1 MATGPGRTP
10 GPRLQNHLFGRDLVP
25 EVTALWAGSC
35 PIKDDPDHFFLQ
47 AGVEWVKMEVVKKIA
62 ILGSTGSIGRSTLAV
77 VAEHPQEFTVA
88 GLAAGRNVELL
99 AAQIGQFQPALVSVQ
114 DEEAAAR
121 LRQLL
126 PSGNTR
132 QILAGP
138 QGAATVATAAGA
150 DLVVSAMVGAAG
162 LEPTLAAIEAGIP
175 VALANKE
182 TLVAA
187 GSLVMAAARKKG
199 VALLPVDSEHSALM
213 QAMEGQRREDVKKLW
228 LTASGGPFRSWPA
241 EKLAEVTPA
250 QALRH
255 PNWSM
260 GAKITIDSATMMN
273 KALEVIEASVLFGL
287 PVDRIGVYIH
297 PQSIIHSL
305 VEYVDGSVIAQLGV
319 PDMRLPIAYA
329 LTYPRRLP
337 LSGPPLDL
345 GQIAQLTFEEPDLQR
360 FPSLKLGYEAARA
373 GGTMPAV
380 LNAANEVAVA
390 AFLEERLSYR
400 GIPRVVAA
408 TMEAHTPA
416 PLASLAQVLEVNRWA
431 RECAQDL
438 IARKGAGNPS

>member
-1 MATGPGRTP
+1 
-10 GPRLQNHLFGRDLVP
+10 
-25 EVTALWAGSC
+25 
-35 PIKDDPDHFFLQ
+35 
-47 AGVEWVKMEVVKKIA
+47 MEVVKNLA
-62 ILGSTGSIGRSTLAV
+62 ILGSTGSIGQSTLAV
-77 VAEHPQEFTVA
+77 VTEHPQEFRVV

-99 AAQIGQFQPALVSVQ
+99 GAQIGQFHPALVSVQ

-121 LRQLL
+121 LRELL
-126 PSGNTR
+126 PSGNTL

-138 QGAATVATAAGA
+138 RGAAAVATAPGV

-187 GSLVMAAARKKG
+187 GSLVMAAAREKG

-213 QAMEGQRREDVKKLW
+213 QSLQGQRREDVKKLW

-241 EKLAEVTPA
+241 EKLAQVTPA

-255 PNWSM
+255 PNWNM

-273 KALEVIEASVLFGL
+273 KALEVIEAAVLFGV

-305 VEYVDGSVIAQLGV
+305 VEFVDGSVIAQLGV

-337 LSGPPLDL
+337 LSAPPLDL
-345 GQIAQLTFEEPDLQR
+345 GQIAQLTFEEPDLER
-360 FPSLKLGYEAARA
+360 FPSLRLGYEAART
-373 GGTMPAV
+373 GGTLPAV

-390 AFLEERLSYR
+390 AFLEDRLSFL
-400 GIPRVVAA
+400 GIPRVVEE
-408 TMEAHTPA
+408 TMGAHNSMPIQD
-416 PLASLAQVLEVNRWA
+416 LAHVLGVNRWA
-431 RECAQDL
+431 REYAQRL
-438 IARKGAGNPS
+438 IEL